1 LFGQSTTGTSDTSL
15 GGPPDRGRAQERE
28 TGTAARRLLGAGLA
42 VLRFTGEAARAWT
55 APIPALGHWR
65 LESTTAL
72 ATRRRDDAAY
82 LLGVVALLHY
92 GERTHNIG
100 WICCVMHPNGVYRM
114 ASQIRVMQLQDSRSE
129 KGEIRKKPGG
139 WQG

>member
-1 LFGQSTTGTSDTSL
+1 MFGQSTTGTSDTNL

-55 APIPALGHWR
+55 APIP
-65 LESTTAL
+65 AL